1 MPFFTGLVEP
11 GNEENNEYL
20 AEYGGQLE
28 CRFKHEPLRYST
40 AQDGSYFVIFDS
52 TNMTNSSEIE
62 KLSLRFNRET
72 PITRKVMLLES
83 ALKADKTTFPIPGAN
98 RYVYAYK
105 VEGAITI
112 YSLDLVMRR
121 IFY

>member
-1 MPFFTGLVEP
+1 MVEP
-11 GNEENNEYL
+11 GNEESNEYQ
-20 AEYGGQLE
+20 AEYGGKLE
-28 CRFKHEPLRYST
+28 CRFKHDPLRYST
-40 AQDGSYFVIFDS
+40 AQDGSYFVVFDS

-62 KLSLRFNRET
+62 KLSLRFNRVEQT
-72 PITRKVMLLES
+72 PIARKVMLLERS
-83 ALKADKTTFPIPGAN
+83 LKADKTTFPIPGAN

-112 YSLDLVMRR
+112 YSLDLVMGR